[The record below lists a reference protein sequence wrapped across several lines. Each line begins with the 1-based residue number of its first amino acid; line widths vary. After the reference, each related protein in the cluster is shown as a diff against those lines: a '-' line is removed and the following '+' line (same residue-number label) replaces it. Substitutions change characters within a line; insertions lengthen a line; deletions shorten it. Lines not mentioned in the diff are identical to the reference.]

1 MSTLL
6 MVGTRQDPA
15 VHVVY
20 IMPPA
25 LASGYIQSIL
35 TTIIEWQFNILKKT
49 TFNDLTRGYINF
61 QLDLGSQ
68 PWSNIPRHLIPLLKI
83 KNKFLHHMPLK

>member
-25 LASGYIQSIL
+25 LASGCIQSIL
-35 TTIIEWQFNILKKT
+35 TTVIEWQFNIPKKT

-68 PWSNIPRHLIPLLKI
+68 PWSNIPCHLVPLLKI